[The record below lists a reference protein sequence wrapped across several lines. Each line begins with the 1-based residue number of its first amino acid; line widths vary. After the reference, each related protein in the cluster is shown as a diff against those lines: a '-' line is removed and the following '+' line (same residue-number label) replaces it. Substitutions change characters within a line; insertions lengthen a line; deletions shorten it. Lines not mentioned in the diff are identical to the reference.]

1 MAEALRD
8 VQARFLAG
16 VIGGDA
22 GAEALIVD
30 DNRVGAARRLDIYR
44 NNYRASLRDVLADHF
59 ERVHA
64 WLGDDQFDNLAR
76 AYADANP
83 SRTRNLRYY
92 GGEFPGF
99 LAHHYP
105 EDGELAELAA
115 LDWALRGAFDA
126 ADAVPL
132 DAEQVGSL
140 GDDWI
145 ERRLTLHPSV
155 RLLAHRYNTR
165 AIWSALDEG
174 EAPPEA
180 VLLGTPVQ
188 LLVWRL
194 GVQSQF
200 RTLSEGEADALA
212 LFKVSASFTD
222 LSARLIETLGEVA
235 AMEALASWLGRW
247 LADEVLILAD

>member
-16 VIGGDA
+16 VMSGDA
-22 GAEALIVD
+22 EAEALIVD

-64 WLGDDQFDNLAR
+64 WLGDDQFDNLAD
-76 AYADANP
+76 AYVTAHP

-105 EDGELAELAA
+105 ADGELAELAA
-115 LDWALRGAFDA
+115 LDWALRSAFDA
-126 ADAVPL
+126 ADAAPL
-132 DAEQVGSL
+132 DAAAVGAL
-140 GDDWI
+140 GDGWI
-145 ERRLTLHPSV
+145 DRRLMLHPSAQ
-155 RLLAHRYNTR
+155 LLAQRHNSR
-165 AIWSALDEG
+165 AIWSALDAG
-174 EAPPEA
+174 ETPPDAAPLSA
-180 VLLGTPVQ
+180 PVT

-194 GVQSQF
+194 GTPSQF
-200 RTLSEGEADALA
+200 RTLSEEEARALA
-212 LFKVSASFTD
+212 LLGAGASFTD
-222 LSARLIETLGEVA
+222 LSVDALGRLGEA
-235 AMEALASWLGRW
+235 GAMEALAAWLGRW
-247 LADEVLILAD
+247 LADELLVLAD